1 MSNQTAEHA
10 RELLRK
16 VAKVQ
21 LNSRAQATDL
31 MAGAYQSAF
40 KGQGMEFDQVRE
52 YQAGD
57 EPRQV
62 DWNVTARLGKP
73 FVKSFI
79 EERSLSLLFVVDAS
93 ASMLFGSGD
102 SSKKDWLIEV
112 IATLAFNAVKKNDQ
126 VGLLLFSDKVHSYI
140 PPKKGLRHALRIVRD
155 LIEFQPTGQTNL
167 KTALDYA
174 NKIIKGRAVIFL
186 VSDFLKANFTEPLN
200 IPTHRHDFVA
210 LEVRDPLE
218 TMPFNIGLVELKDL
232 ETGKS
237 ALVDTNYKPWQRAYQ
252 EAQETRK
259 EQFKKTLRKYAIDHL
274 PLTSGEP
281 FAGPLQNFFKR
292 RGRRR

>member
-1 MSNQTAEHA
+1 MSHQTAEQA

-93 ASMLFGSGD
+93 ASMLFGSGA

-126 VGLLLFSDKVHSYI
+126 VGLLLFSDQVHSYI
-140 PPKKGLRHALRIVRD
+140 PPKKGLRHALRLVRD
-155 LIEFQPTGQTNL
+155 LIEFQPTGHTNL
-167 KTALDYA
+167 KMALDYA

-186 VSDFLKANFTEPLN
+186 VSDFLTANFVEPLN

-210 LEVRDPLE
+210 LEVKDPLE
-218 TMPFNIGLVELKDL
+218 AMPFNIGLVELKDL
-232 ETGKS
+232 ETGAS
-237 ALVDTNYKPWQRAYQ
+237 AMVDTNHKPWQRAYQ
-252 EAQETRK
+252 AEQVNRAEA
-259 EQFKKTLRKYAIDHL
+259 FKKTLRKYAIDHL
-274 PLTSGEP
+274 PLVSGEP
-281 FAGPLQNFFKR
+281 FAGPLQSFFKR
-292 RGRRR
+292 RGKRR